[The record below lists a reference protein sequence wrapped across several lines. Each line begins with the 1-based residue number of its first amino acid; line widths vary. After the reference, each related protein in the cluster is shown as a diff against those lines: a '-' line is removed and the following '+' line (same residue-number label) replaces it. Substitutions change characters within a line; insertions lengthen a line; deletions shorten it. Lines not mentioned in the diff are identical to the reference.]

1 MSALLG
7 NSLKTAKINRIITQ
21 ANMAIAIFHSLG
33 LLTLSS
39 KTLCSKIALTRA
51 PRGTMTRFALL
62 SDGISHCINE
72 LRIAAGTKPK
82 SIDLNAGQINFA
94 ALNGFSTNPFR
105 RSRFTKKHTR
115 TALKYAPGI
124 EPKQVA
130 FTVFH
135 FPRAVW
141 RYVAY
146 KVMPFLATLVLARYL
161 LGTLG

>member
-1 MSALLG
+1 MAALLG
-7 NSLKTAKINRIITQ
+7 NSLKTAKINRIIAQT
-21 ANMAIAIFHSLG
+21 NMAIAIFHSFG

-39 KTLCSKIALTRA
+39 KTLCSKMALTRA

-62 SDGISHCINE
+62 SDGIIHCINE
-72 LRIAAGTKPK
+72 LRIAVGTIPK

-94 ALNGFSTNPFR
+94 ALNGFSTSPFW

-124 EPKQVA
+124 EPKTIA
-130 FTVFH
+130 LTVFH

-141 RYVAY
+141 LYVAH
-146 KVMPFLATLVLARYL
+146 KVMSLLSTLVLARYL
-161 LGTLG
+161 LGTLD